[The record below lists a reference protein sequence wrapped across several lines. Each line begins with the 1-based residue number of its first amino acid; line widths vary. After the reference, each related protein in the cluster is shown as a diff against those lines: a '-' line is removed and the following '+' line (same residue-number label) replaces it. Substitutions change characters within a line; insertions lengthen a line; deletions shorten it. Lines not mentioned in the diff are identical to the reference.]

1 MERREWGNSGW
12 DITHERRT
20 KINKEKTKQNKKK
33 PKREMLN
40 TFLGYM
46 NLHKVRLA

>member
-33 PKREMLN
+33 PKRENVKYIL
-40 TFLGYM
+40 
-46 NLHKVRLA
+46 RLYEFA

>member
-12 DITHERRT
+12 DITLERRT

-33 PKREMLN
+33 PKRENVKYIL
-40 TFLGYM
+40 
-46 NLHKVRLA
+46 RLYEFA